1 MYIAAHIMSVILTGI
16 MSVQDFRSRSISA
29 WLLPLICIS
38 LTVTQILQNEW
49 QVIAHNTIVNVVVL
63 LFMYATL
70 TVWFTIRL
78 RRWVRLDDVYIGRG
92 DLLLLLLLTPVF
104 APFNFMLFFI
114 AGSIAALLVYG
125 LLHLFKPNSERLIP
139 LAGILGVFL
148 ILLCVFELFSAG
160 QFRLSNDDIM
170 TMLNPIEN

>member
-29 WLLPLICIS
+29 WLLPLICVS
-38 LTVTQILQNEW
+38 LTVTQILQNDW
-49 QVIAHNTIVNVVVL
+49 QVIAHNTIMNVVVL
-63 LFMYATL
+63 LFMYAML
-70 TVWFTIRL
+70 TFWFSIRL

-92 DLLLLLLLTPVF
+92 DLLLLLLLAPVF

-114 AGSIAALLVYG
+114 AGSIAALLVHG
-125 LLHLFKPNSERLIP
+125 LLHIIKPNSQRLIP

-148 ILLCVFELFSAG
+148 ILLSVFELFSAG
-160 QFRLSNDDIM
+160 QFRLSSDDIM